1 LGEAA
6 SSTTDGSRIALF
18 GARRCAGFFLPGDYC
33 PDRELFLPYP
43 SELPEVHRHLR
54 LLDHLSVPPQG
65 DEREFPLT
73 DEDAQELRHLT
84 GSGPLRTG
92 EYVCIHPGGRAQ
104 ERRWAPEW
112 FALVADALAARGFD
126 IVITRAPRS
135 AS

>member
-1 LGEAA
+1 M
-6 SSTTDGSRIALF
+6 
-18 GARRCAGFFLPGDYC
+18 
-33 PDRELFLPYP
+33 
-43 SELPEVHRHLR
+43 HRHLR